1 MGVKFARISMLFAL
15 VLVLNGCAVKFV
27 YNQLDW
33 LIPWYLDDY
42 MEMEGDQEALFENR
56 LQAYLAW
63 HRSTQLPLYADFL
76 EDVATRAE
84 KQLNEQDIQFIQT
97 QTETLADA
105 MIRRLIPDMV
115 DVFATASDEQI
126 AELFEKFEDDNATF
140 RKDYI
145 EAGEEVQRKQRQKE
159 VLRYAQR
166 WTGKLS
172 KSQVALVKEWSE
184 KFELMGQE
192 LQDSRMVWQEEFSR
206 VLSMRKGDPGY
217 AKAFE
222 KLVLNPGFGRTDVLQ
237 TKLDRNAD
245 LLIQL
250 YKALDESLSD
260 KQRKRMV
267 QKLRNYAED
276 FQQLSGQNEP

>member
-63 HRSTQLPLYADFL
+63 HRSTQLPLYAEFL
-76 EDVATRAE
+76 EEVATRAE

-126 AELFEKFEDDNATF
+126 AELFEKFEDDNAIF

-166 WTGKLS
+166 WTGKLN
-172 KSQVALVKEWSE
+172 KSQVAPFG
-184 KFELMGQE
+184 FE
-192 LQDSRMVWQEEFSR
+192 
-206 VLSMRKGDPGY
+206 
-217 AKAFE
+217 
-222 KLVLNPGFGRTDVLQ
+222 
-237 TKLDRNAD
+237 
-245 LLIQL
+245 
-250 YKALDESLSD
+250 
-260 KQRKRMV
+260 
-267 QKLRNYAED
+267 
-276 FQQLSGQNEP
+276 